1 MQHTYG
7 ILNNDNCHIDVSKT
21 ERGAKNYATR
31 HGFTAVSRRFNNGYH
46 VELVSNRDEYDTCK
60 NVDYN

>member
-1 MQHTYG
+1 MKHTYG
-7 ILNNDNCHIDVSKT
+7 ILDANNCHIDVSKT

-46 VELVSNRDEYDTCK
+46 VELVSNRDRFDMWQ

>member
-7 ILNNDNCHIDVSKT
+7 IINDDNCHIDVSKT

-31 HGFTAVSRRFNNGYH
+31 HGYTAVSRRFNNGYQ
-46 VELVSNRDEYDTCK
+46 VELVSNRDKYGKTK
-60 NVDYN
+60 

>member
-7 ILNNDNCHIDVSKT
+7 ILNADNCHVDVSQT

-31 HGFTAVSRRFNNGYH
+31 HGFTAVSRRFNNGYQ
-46 VELVSNRDEYDTCK
+46 VELVSNRDKYDMWQ
-60 NVDYN
+60 NVDYS